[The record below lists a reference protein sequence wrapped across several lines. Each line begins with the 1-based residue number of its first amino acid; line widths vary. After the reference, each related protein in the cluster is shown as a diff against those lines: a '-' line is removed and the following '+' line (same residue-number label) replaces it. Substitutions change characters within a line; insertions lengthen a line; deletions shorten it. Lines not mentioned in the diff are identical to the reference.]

1 MKSGTGVKKVSTDE
15 IKLAG
20 KIQAVASDVNVY
32 LVNSDGDIEAIT
44 MSDVKTNSD
53 NEFMY
58 TIEDG
63 EITNL
68 FIIEVED

>member
-1 MKSGTGVKKVSTDE
+1 
-15 IKLAG
+15 
-20 KIQAVASDVNVY
+20 
-32 LVNSDGDIEAIT
+32 

-68 FIIEVED
+68 FIIEVAD